1 MGICSHAKEIIC
13 SSKLCDVPVYVE
25 DNKPNVIQNINDN
38 QNNNSLNIEN
48 NVSINK
54 NTNNNSNNIQNTNN
68 NNQISNETANNPNEQ
83 NGRKKKS
90 ILIKEEVKMDN
101 INIQSM
107 DEKKEVKEVKE
118 VKNDS
123 KHKNRSKKKVGF
135 MSAKEMTSENKSESR
150 FLKGR
155 TDIKIVVLGSSGT
168 GKTSFCNL
176 WVNNTFSEEY
186 KATVMSEFSFKMY
199 NYKGN
204 YYKVQI
210 WDLAGQDKN
219 IYTSKVFTKGAHG
232 CLILYDTQDKKSFE
246 NTIKWKKT
254 VDDNTTFIDG
264 TPLPIVLVQNKIDL
278 VEAEALEGDEEELKK
293 FVDENKFLT
302 FTRTSC
308 KNNQNVN
315 ETMDFL
321 LANII
326 DRLEDYHKKANIPI
340 DNNKRTSI
348 VIQNPSASSESLLNS
363 NKNFCCV

>member
-1 MGICSHAKEIIC
+1 M
-13 SSKLCDVPVYVE
+13 
-25 DNKPNVIQNINDN
+25 ND
-38 QNNNSLNIEN
+38 Q
-48 NVSINK
+48 
-54 NTNNNSNNIQNTNN
+54 
-68 NNQISNETANNPNEQ
+68 
-83 NGRKKKS
+83 
-90 ILIKEEVKMDN
+90 
-101 INIQSM
+101 
-107 DEKKEVKEVKE
+107 
-118 VKNDS
+118 
-123 KHKNRSKKKVGF
+123 
-135 MSAKEMTSENKSESR
+135 NKSESR
-150 FLKGR
+150 FIKGR

-168 GKTSFCNL
+168 GKTSLCNL

-219 IYTSKVFTKGAHG
+219 IYTSKVFTKGSHG

-246 NTIKWKKT
+246 NTIKWKKSI
-254 VDDNTTFIDG
+254 DDNTTFIDG

-278 VEAEALEGDEEELKK
+278 VQAEELEKDEEELKK
-293 FVDENKFLT
+293 FVEDNDFLT

-308 KNNQNVN
+308 KNNQNIN

-326 DRLEDYHKKANIPI
+326 DRLEEYHKKANIPI

-348 VIQNPSASSESLLNS
+348 VIQNPSLSSESLLNS
-363 NKNFCCV
+363 NRNLCCW

>member
-1 MGICSHAKEIIC
+1 M
-13 SSKLCDVPVYVE
+13 
-25 DNKPNVIQNINDN
+25 
-38 QNNNSLNIEN
+38 
-48 NVSINK
+48 
-54 NTNNNSNNIQNTNN
+54 
-68 NNQISNETANNPNEQ
+68 NEQ
-83 NGRKKKS
+83 N
-90 ILIKEEVKMDN
+90 
-101 INIQSM
+101 
-107 DEKKEVKEVKE
+107 
-118 VKNDS
+118 KN
-123 KHKNRSKKKVGF
+123 
-135 MSAKEMTSENKSESR
+135 ESR
-150 FLKGR
+150 FIKGR

-176 WVNNTFSEEY
+176 WINNTFSEEY

-204 YYKVQI
+204 YYKVQV

-326 DRLEDYHKKANIPI
+326 DRLEDYHKKNNIPI

-348 VIQNPSASSESLLNS
+348 VIQNPSLSSESLLNS
-363 NKNFCCV
+363 NRNLCCW

>member
-1 MGICSHAKEIIC
+1 M
-13 SSKLCDVPVYVE
+13 
-25 DNKPNVIQNINDN
+25 
-38 QNNNSLNIEN
+38 
-48 NVSINK
+48 
-54 NTNNNSNNIQNTNN
+54 
-68 NNQISNETANNPNEQ
+68 NEQ
-83 NGRKKKS
+83 N
-90 ILIKEEVKMDN
+90 
-101 INIQSM
+101 
-107 DEKKEVKEVKE
+107 
-118 VKNDS
+118 KN
-123 KHKNRSKKKVGF
+123 
-135 MSAKEMTSENKSESR
+135 ESR
-150 FLKGR
+150 FIKGR

-176 WVNNTFSEEY
+176 WINNTFSEEY

-199 NYKGN
+199 NHKGN
-204 YYKVQI
+204 YYKVQV

>member
-1 MGICSHAKEIIC
+1 MNEK
-13 SSKLCDVPVYVE
+13 
-25 DNKPNVIQNINDN
+25 
-38 QNNNSLNIEN
+38 
-48 NVSINK
+48 NK
-54 NTNNNSNNIQNTNN
+54 N
-68 NNQISNETANNPNEQ
+68 
-83 NGRKKKS
+83 
-90 ILIKEEVKMDN
+90 
-101 INIQSM
+101 
-107 DEKKEVKEVKE
+107 
-118 VKNDS
+118 
-123 KHKNRSKKKVGF
+123 
-135 MSAKEMTSENKSESR
+135 ESR
-150 FLKGR
+150 FIKGR

-176 WVNNTFSEEY
+176 WINNTFSEEY

-204 YYKVQI
+204 YYKVQV

-348 VIQNPSASSESLLNS
+348 VIQNPSLSSESLLNS
-363 NKNFCCV
+363 NRNLCCW

>member
-1 MGICSHAKEIIC
+1 M
-13 SSKLCDVPVYVE
+13 
-25 DNKPNVIQNINDN
+25 
-38 QNNNSLNIEN
+38 
-48 NVSINK
+48 
-54 NTNNNSNNIQNTNN
+54 
-68 NNQISNETANNPNEQ
+68 NEQ
-83 NGRKKKS
+83 N
-90 ILIKEEVKMDN
+90 
-101 INIQSM
+101 
-107 DEKKEVKEVKE
+107 
-118 VKNDS
+118 KN
-123 KHKNRSKKKVGF
+123 
-135 MSAKEMTSENKSESR
+135 ESR
-150 FLKGR
+150 YIKGR
-155 TDIKIVVLGSSGT
+155 TYIKIVVLGSSGT

-176 WVNNTFSEEY
+176 WINNTFSEEY

-204 YYKVQI
+204 YYKVQV

>member
-1 MGICSHAKEIIC
+1 M
-13 SSKLCDVPVYVE
+13 
-25 DNKPNVIQNINDN
+25 
-38 QNNNSLNIEN
+38 
-48 NVSINK
+48 
-54 NTNNNSNNIQNTNN
+54 
-68 NNQISNETANNPNEQ
+68 NEQ
-83 NGRKKKS
+83 N
-90 ILIKEEVKMDN
+90 
-101 INIQSM
+101 
-107 DEKKEVKEVKE
+107 
-118 VKNDS
+118 KN
-123 KHKNRSKKKVGF
+123 
-135 MSAKEMTSENKSESR
+135 ESR
-150 FLKGR
+150 FIKGR

-176 WVNNTFSEEY
+176 WINNTFSEEY

-204 YYKVQI
+204 YYKVQV

-326 DRLEDYHKKANIPI
+326 DRLEDYHKKANIPM
-340 DNNKRTSI
+340 DDNKRTSI
-348 VIQNPSASSESLLNS
+348 VIQNPSLSTESLLNS
-363 NKNFCCV
+363 KKSFCCF

>member
-1 MGICSHAKEIIC
+1 M
-13 SSKLCDVPVYVE
+13 
-25 DNKPNVIQNINDN
+25 
-38 QNNNSLNIEN
+38 
-48 NVSINK
+48 
-54 NTNNNSNNIQNTNN
+54 
-68 NNQISNETANNPNEQ
+68 NEQ
-83 NGRKKKS
+83 N
-90 ILIKEEVKMDN
+90 
-101 INIQSM
+101 
-107 DEKKEVKEVKE
+107 
-118 VKNDS
+118 KN
-123 KHKNRSKKKVGF
+123 
-135 MSAKEMTSENKSESR
+135 ESR
-150 FLKGR
+150 FIKGR

-176 WVNNTFSEEY
+176 WINNTFSEEY

-204 YYKVQI
+204 YYKVQV

>member
-1 MGICSHAKEIIC
+1 M
-13 SSKLCDVPVYVE
+13 
-25 DNKPNVIQNINDN
+25 
-38 QNNNSLNIEN
+38 
-48 NVSINK
+48 
-54 NTNNNSNNIQNTNN
+54 
-68 NNQISNETANNPNEQ
+68 NEQ
-83 NGRKKKS
+83 N
-90 ILIKEEVKMDN
+90 
-101 INIQSM
+101 
-107 DEKKEVKEVKE
+107 
-118 VKNDS
+118 KN
-123 KHKNRSKKKVGF
+123 
-135 MSAKEMTSENKSESR
+135 ESR
-150 FLKGR
+150 FIKGR

-176 WVNNTFSEEY
+176 WINNTFSEEY

-204 YYKVQI
+204 YYKVQV

-264 TPLPIVLVQNKIDL
+264 TPLPIILVQNKIDL

-302 FTRTSC
+302 FTRTSF

>member
-1 MGICSHAKEIIC
+1 M
-13 SSKLCDVPVYVE
+13 
-25 DNKPNVIQNINDN
+25 
-38 QNNNSLNIEN
+38 
-48 NVSINK
+48 
-54 NTNNNSNNIQNTNN
+54 
-68 NNQISNETANNPNEQ
+68 NEQ
-83 NGRKKKS
+83 N
-90 ILIKEEVKMDN
+90 
-101 INIQSM
+101 
-107 DEKKEVKEVKE
+107 
-118 VKNDS
+118 KN
-123 KHKNRSKKKVGF
+123 
-135 MSAKEMTSENKSESR
+135 ESR
-150 FLKGR
+150 FIKGR

-176 WVNNTFSEEY
+176 WINNTFSEEY

-204 YYKVQI
+204 YYKVQV

-326 DRLEDYHKKANIPI
+326 DRLEDYHKKANLPI

>member
-1 MGICSHAKEIIC
+1 M
-13 SSKLCDVPVYVE
+13 
-25 DNKPNVIQNINDN
+25 
-38 QNNNSLNIEN
+38 
-48 NVSINK
+48 
-54 NTNNNSNNIQNTNN
+54 
-68 NNQISNETANNPNEQ
+68 NEQ
-83 NGRKKKS
+83 N
-90 ILIKEEVKMDN
+90 
-101 INIQSM
+101 
-107 DEKKEVKEVKE
+107 
-118 VKNDS
+118 KN
-123 KHKNRSKKKVGF
+123 
-135 MSAKEMTSENKSESR
+135 ESR
-150 FLKGR
+150 FIKGR

-176 WVNNTFSEEY
+176 WISNTFSEEY

-204 YYKVQI
+204 YYKVQV

>member
-1 MGICSHAKEIIC
+1 M
-13 SSKLCDVPVYVE
+13 
-25 DNKPNVIQNINDN
+25 
-38 QNNNSLNIEN
+38 
-48 NVSINK
+48 
-54 NTNNNSNNIQNTNN
+54 
-68 NNQISNETANNPNEQ
+68 NEQ
-83 NGRKKKS
+83 N
-90 ILIKEEVKMDN
+90 
-101 INIQSM
+101 
-107 DEKKEVKEVKE
+107 
-118 VKNDS
+118 KN
-123 KHKNRSKKKVGF
+123 
-135 MSAKEMTSENKSESR
+135 ESR
-150 FLKGR
+150 FIKGR

-176 WVNNTFSEEY
+176 WINNTFSEEY

-204 YYKVQI
+204 YYKVQV

-363 NKNFCCV
+363 NKNFYCV

>member
-1 MGICSHAKEIIC
+1 M
-13 SSKLCDVPVYVE
+13 
-25 DNKPNVIQNINDN
+25 
-38 QNNNSLNIEN
+38 
-48 NVSINK
+48 
-54 NTNNNSNNIQNTNN
+54 
-68 NNQISNETANNPNEQ
+68 NEQ
-83 NGRKKKS
+83 
-90 ILIKEEVKMDN
+90 
-101 INIQSM
+101 
-107 DEKKEVKEVKE
+107 
-118 VKNDS
+118 
-123 KHKNRSKKKVGF
+123 
-135 MSAKEMTSENKSESR
+135 NKSESL
-150 FLKGR
+150 FIKCR
-155 TDIKIVVLGSSGT
+155 TDIKIVILGSSGT

-176 WVNNTFSEEY
+176 WINNTFSEEY

-219 IYTSKVFTKGAHG
+219 IYTSKVFTKGSHG

-246 NTIKWKKT
+246 NTIKWKKSI
-254 VDDNTTFIDG
+254 DDNATFVDG
-264 TPLPIVLVQNKIDL
+264 APLPIVLVQNKIDL
-278 VEAEALEGDEEELKK
+278 VKAEELEGDEDELKK
-293 FVDENKFLT
+293 FVDENGFLT

-348 VIQNPSASSESLLNS
+348 VIQNPSLSSESLLNS
-363 NKNFCCV
+363 NRNLCCW